1 MGAAMSTGAIIW
13 GAYGVATLVAV
24 LAFRHHARKRGIT
37 FDWLDAVICAI
48 GWPFFLIIGIFG
60 EPDPEAGEDDG
71 DAER

>member
-1 MGAAMSTGAIIW
+1 MSTGAIIW
-13 GAYGVATLVAV
+13 SAYGVATLVAV
-24 LAFRHHARKRGIT
+24 LVFRRHALKRHIS

-60 EPDPEAGEDDG
+60 EPDQEAKKPGDSDG